1 MVRLIQKSGYIKT
14 GNASGYMKYIAT
26 RERVEKLEG
35 SAPVTKGQQQLIEN
49 LLRDFPD
56 ANKLDEYSGY
66 RLAPTTGNASALI
79 SAVLDANAHKF
90 TDRDGYMKYIATRP
104 RVERHGE
111 HGLFSNRPVSL
122 DAALKEVETHTG
134 NVWTFIWSLRR
145 EDAARLGY
153 DHAESWRK
161 LIKAHQA
168 EIAEAMKIPPDQLR
182 WYAAFHD
189 EGHHPHVHA
198 MVWSADPKQGRLT
211 KEGVKM
217 IRSKLTNDIFQ
228 DEMYTL
234 YQEKDVSYK
243 ELVAMSRRTMK
254 ELLEK
259 MRSGSCGSPVIENK
273 LLELSQLLE
282 TVKGKKVYGYLKK
295 PVKAQVDAI
304 VDELA
309 KLPEVAECYE
319 VWNGLRDE
327 LEGYYKDVPRHR
339 LPLSQQKEFR
349 TIKNLVIQEAE
360 NLRQGVFTF
369 EDAEMN
375 DEPEMD
381 SEVLPQGVGYQAA
394 TLLYDDE
401 ITQAE
406 KREALRVLE
415 QLWDKDFTSA
425 AYHLGRAYRDGL
437 GLLPDDEKA
446 EKWFRRSADTGNV
459 HTLYVL
465 GKLLQEQGRL
475 SEAVSWYEH
484 ACKSDS
490 QYAQYSLGKMYLL
503 GNGVPKDVS
512 RAIQLLRSSANQG
525 NQYAQYVLGK
535 LCLQGKEV
543 EKNPEA
549 AEYWL
554 TRSAVQG
561 NAPAQFLLDHR
572 QHNPS
577 VLLCTARLLH
587 HMSNIFWETLPPP
600 NPAGGHVESKLMGR
614 IRVKK
619 IAMGHKPD
627 DHEEYQGPSMS
638 M

>member
-1 MVRLIQKSGYIKT
+1 MVRLIQKSGYIKA
-14 GNASGYMKYIAT
+14 GSASGYMKYIAT
-26 RERVEKLEG
+26 RERVEKLKG

-56 ANKLDEYSGY
+56 AKELPEYEDYSAVSTFGS
-66 RLAPTTGNASALI
+66 ASVLI

-145 EDAARLGY
+145 EDAVRLGY

-161 LIKAHQA
+161 LIKAHQV
-168 EIAEAMKIPPDQLR
+168 EIAEAMKIPPDQIR

-198 MVWSADPKQGRLT
+198 MVWSDDPKQGRLT
-211 KEGVKM
+211 KEGVKK
-217 IRSKLTNDIFQ
+217 IRSRFSNDIFQ

-273 LLELSQLLE
+273 LLELSQSLE

-295 PVKAQVDAI
+295 PVKVQVDAI

-309 KLPEVAECYE
+309 KLPEVADCYE

-327 LEGYYKDVPRHR
+327 LEGYYKDVPRQR

-349 TIKNLVIQEAE
+349 AIKNLVIQEAE
-360 NLRQGVFTF
+360 NLQLGVFTF
-369 EDAEMN
+369 EDAEMS
-375 DEPEMD
+375 DELETDLEILPQ
-381 SEVLPQGVGYQAA
+381 SVGYGEVLGYRQAA
-394 TLLYDDE
+394 ALFYDDDV
-401 ITQAE
+401 TQAE
-406 KREALRVLE
+406 KREAVRTLE
-415 QLWDKDFTSA
+415 QLWDKGFTSA
-425 AYHLGRAYRDGL
+425 AYHLGKAYRDGL
-437 GLLPDDEKA
+437 GVLPDDEKA
-446 EKWFRRSADTGNV
+446 EEWFRCSAAIGNV
-459 HTLYVL
+459 KSQYAL

-475 SEAVSWYEH
+475 SEAVAWYEH
-484 ACKSDS
+484 KSPPEKV
-490 QYAQYSLGKMYLL
+490 LK
-503 GNGVPKDVS
+503 KVS
-512 RAIQLLRSSANQG
+512 
-525 NQYAQYVLGK
+525 V
-535 LCLQGKEV
+535 
-543 EKNPEA
+543 
-549 AEYWL
+549 
-554 TRSAVQG
+554 
-561 NAPAQFLLDHR
+561 
-572 QHNPS
+572 
-577 VLLCTARLLH
+577 
-587 HMSNIFWETLPPP
+587 
-600 NPAGGHVESKLMGR
+600 
-614 IRVKK
+614 
-619 IAMGHKPD
+619 
-627 DHEEYQGPSMS
+627 
-638 M
+638 